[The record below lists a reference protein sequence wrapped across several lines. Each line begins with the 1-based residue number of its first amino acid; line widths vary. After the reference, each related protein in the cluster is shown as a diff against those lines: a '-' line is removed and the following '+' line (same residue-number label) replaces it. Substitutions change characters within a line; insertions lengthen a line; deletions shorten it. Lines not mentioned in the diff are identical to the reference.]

1 MERKKRKYVLIFM
14 VLISISIIYLLVKT
28 NLNSAKPIEIKAA
41 ENNHHYIKT
50 TLLKHFEDISKYYER
65 NDFNSLRV
73 FFHPLQWKALKAD
86 YGNLSNDQLI
96 ESLESSLPSD
106 INVKLTFLNIA
117 DSIINQNKLAY
128 LINYQI
134 ELSRSDGLLGTH
146 LQQLLLNSNDAGS
159 TWKYFQ
165 IFTTDCEKTKN
176 YLLEYYSELEL
187 NKISE
192 HLCNPSYFEE
202 RDTSIINQLFI
213 PSSNEEND
221 LLENFENFNKAEA
234 SGDISYYPEALFE
247 VLSENTGEEYSIT
260 DIKEYVQNSI
270 LESIESLGDVERKR
284 LINNILFT
292 HKNEHQNIYLINCLE
307 TFSRNNNSLD
317 NLTIKNNLICIYYN
331 SSNKWSFF
339 SVNDNSEFI
348 ERILNKLFSSTLK
361 NEILNALPE
370 D

>member
-28 NLNSAKPIEIKAA
+28 NLNSAKPIKINAV
-41 ENNHHYIKT
+41 ENNHHDIKT
-50 TLLKHFEDISKYYER
+50 SLLKHFEDISKYYER
-65 NDFNSLRV
+65 NDFDSLSV

-96 ESLESSLPSD
+96 ESLESSLPND
-106 INVKLTFLNIA
+106 VNVKLTFLNIA

-165 IFTTDCEKTKN
+165 IFTNDCERTKD
-176 YLLEYYSELEL
+176 YLLEDYSEFEL
-187 NKISE
+187 NEISE
-192 HLCNPSYFEE
+192 NLCNPSSFQE

-234 SGDISYYPEALFE
+234 IGDISYYPEALFE
-247 VLSENTGEEYSIT
+247 VLLEDEGEEYSIT
-260 DIKEYVQNSI
+260 DIKEYVKSSI
-270 LESIESLGDVERKR
+270 LESIESLGDVERTR
-284 LINNILFT
+284 SINNILLT
-292 HKNEHQNIYLINCLE
+292 HNDQHQNIYLINYLE
-307 TFSRNNNSLD
+307 TFSQNNQSLD
-317 NLTIKNNLICIYYN
+317 NLTIKNNLICIYNN

-361 NEILNALPE
+361 NEILNALP
-370 D
+370 DD